1 MVDDN
6 LVKKVA
12 RIARINLTD
21 EEIIRFTKEF
31 DDIIKWFEELSKVDT
46 SSVKPSFHPLITE
59 NVFRDDDVMN
69 CLSQEESLSNTSHKE
84 NGYFKGPRAV

>member
-1 MVDDN
+1 MVDDD
-6 LVKKVA
+6 LVKRVA
-12 RIARINLTD
+12 KIARINLTD

-31 DDIIKWFEELSKVDT
+31 SDIIKWFEELSKVDT
-46 SSVKPSFHPLITE
+46 SSVEPSFHPLRTE
-59 NVFRDDDVMN
+59 NVFRSDEVRP